1 MIFPFKQIIDNVY
14 TCFICLWWLFG
25 SFKIYLLMFRTF
37 KSDTSNFLKYE
48 TQCDSKYPYN
58 DCRNDS
64 LNEIKGTK

>member
-1 MIFPFKQIIDNVY
+1 
-14 TCFICLWWLFG
+14 
-25 SFKIYLLMFRTF
+25 MFRTF

-64 LNEIKGTK
+64 LNEIKGTKQENETAINKNTQWVWIL